1 MTNPANSNSVDLIG
15 DGIENPWNAKTMID
29 AAKMFG
35 SSCYFRDRKNLA
47 QSVRDTIS
55 SDMQIEIVSSDKI
68 VQTYSP
74 VVALENLDNAADIY
88 GFKLP
93 SGART
98 ALIAGNE
105 KFGIAHEIQQ
115 ISTHFIQI
123 PMPGARLNTLNVAAA
138 TGVALYYLCS
148 GFGGKLQVVSHPEK
162 RRPEILFMGTG
173 DHIELG
179 SAIRSAGAF
188 GWNRLFLEDREK
200 IWFGCD
206 RVTRSEGRG
215 AARRGRNSI
224 HLVPV
229 SGESRYAFR
238 EVMVLSSSQGIP
250 LTKANLTKGPQQL
263 VVIPDESHVDLTQED
278 WARLGA
284 NVQFVQIDV
293 PSREYVY
300 HYRLFASIAI
310 AEVARQVGQRPGAP
324 VRKPTKQRPVYES
337 SLEILLETRGEEVF
351 LEDLQD
357 Y

>member
-1 MTNPANSNSVDLIG
+1 MTNPVDLIG

-35 SSCYFRDRKNLA
+35 SACYFRDRKSLA
-47 QSVRDTIS
+47 QSVRDT
-55 SDMQIEIVSSDKI
+55 VSSDLQI
-68 VQTYSP
+68 QVISCDQISQTYSP

-93 SGART
+93 PGART

-105 KFGIAHEIQQ
+105 KFGIAHEMQQ
-115 ISTHFIQI
+115 VASHFVQI
-123 PMPGARLNTLNVAAA
+123 PMPGATLNTLNVAAA
-138 TGVALYYLCS
+138 TGVALYYLS
-148 GFGGKLQVVSHPEK
+148 AGGVGKLQVRSQPEK
-162 RRPEILFMGTG
+162 RRPEVLFMGVG

-200 IWFGCD
+200 IWFGCN

-224 HLVPV
+224 HLVP
-229 SGESRYAFR
+229 SSNNGRYAFR
-238 EVMVLSSSQGIP
+238 EVIVLSPNQGIP
-250 LTKANLTKGPQQL
+250 ITRADLAKGSQQL
-263 VVIPDESHVDLTQED
+263 VVIPDASQIDFSKED
-278 WARLGA
+278 WERLGA
-284 NVQFVQIDV
+284 NVQFVHIDV
-293 PSREYVY
+293 PSSDYVY
-300 HYRLFASIAI
+300 HYRLFASIAL
-310 AEVARQVGQRPGAP
+310 AEIARQVGQKPGAP
-324 VRKPTKQRPVYES
+324 IRKPGKQRPVYES
-337 SLEILLETRGEEVF
+337 SLDILLEKRGEEVF